1 MEEKMGKEGKTV
13 LSYFKR
19 SGVCKNIND
28 VLTAI
33 RILSTEQKNS
43 PIYLMIE
50 FQFNME
56 MMTFGDLV
64 IFSEKKT

>member
-1 MEEKMGKEGKTV
+1 MEEKMDKEGKTV

-33 RILSTEQKNS
+33 RILSTEQKKLTYIFYDRIPVQYGNDDIWRS
-43 PIYLMIE
+43 GYL
-50 FQFNME
+50 F
-56 MMTFGDLV
+56 
-64 IFSEKKT
+64 